1 MPDDKIIE
9 AYIKNEALADGRAL
23 SVDEITEAIAMMKAE
38 MTPEQL
44 TYLTRN
50 TAEPT

>member
-1 MPDDKIIE
+1 MPTDTIIK
-9 AYIKNEALADGRAL
+9 AYIKNNALLDEIFL
-23 SVDEITEAIAMMKAE
+23 SEDEITESLGMMKAE